1 MSDELLRRAVRAIG
15 DLRKIA
21 KVLCDSGFPGA
32 AIRLQGYA
40 AYVQSL
46 GTELD
51 VANQKIATSAQTEVE
66 DVPLSM
72 DADRVT
78 LLRSSSNVP
87 RTPLSNGTSRERRQA
102 KQK

>member
-1 MSDELLRRAVRAIG
+1 MSDELLRRAVRVIG

-51 VANQKIATSAQTEVE
+51 AANQKIAASSQTEVE
-66 DVPLSM
+66 DVPVSM
-72 DADRVT
+72 DADRIT
-78 LLRSSSNVP
+78 LLRLSSNVP
-87 RTPLSNGTSRERRQA
+87 RRSLRDDNSPERRQA
-102 KQK
+102 KQA

>member
-1 MSDELLRRAVRAIG
+1 MSDELLRRAVRVIG

-51 VANQKIATSAQTEVE
+51 AANQTIAASAQTQVE
-66 DVPLSM
+66 DVPISI
-72 DADRVT
+72 DADRVN

-87 RTPLSNGTSRERRQA
+87 RRSLRGGNSPERRQA
-102 KQK
+102 K